1 MSNTEAHYRTTGPE
15 IWEQSGGKVTHVV
28 VGVGT
33 GGTISGT
40 ARFLKEKNPDIRVI
54 GVDPVGSIFVE
65 MFRTG
70 VRPDPQPYKVEGI
83 GQDEKPLNL
92 DFEVVDEMYSVSD
105 KDSFVMTRKL
115 ARMEGVFAGG
125 SSGSAVHVALECASR
140 LDESALMVVIIAD
153 SGTRYL
159 SKIYNDNWMRENQY
173 FEQTLNIR
181 ASEVVESKKRRVAGL
196 LSIPLATSV
205 QDAVSLMR
213 EHAIS
218 QIPIIESD
226 SVVGS
231 ISEARILDTLI
242 ADPAARNKPVAE
254 YMEEPFPVLPK
265 EASINMVAEHMKQN
279 TTAVLVQLENGF
291 DIITKSDLILFLTR
305 LQVNVGRPPP
315 LDNSETAED
324 LPLHLNHSN

>member
-1 MSNTEAHYRTTGPE
+1 
-15 IWEQSGGKVTHVV
+15 
-28 VGVGT
+28 
-33 GGTISGT
+33 
-40 ARFLKEKNPDIRVI
+40 
-54 GVDPVGSIFVE
+54 
-65 MFRTG
+65 
-70 VRPDPQPYKVEGI
+70 
-83 GQDEKPLNL
+83 
-92 DFEVVDEMYSVSD
+92 
-105 KDSFVMTRKL
+105 MTRKL

-125 SSGSAVHVALECASR
+125 SSGSAVPVALECASR

-159 SKIYNDNWMRENQY
+159 SKIYNDNWMREIQY

-305 LQVNVGRPPP
+305 LQSTSEDP
-315 LDNSETAED
+315 LR
-324 LPLHLNHSN
+324 